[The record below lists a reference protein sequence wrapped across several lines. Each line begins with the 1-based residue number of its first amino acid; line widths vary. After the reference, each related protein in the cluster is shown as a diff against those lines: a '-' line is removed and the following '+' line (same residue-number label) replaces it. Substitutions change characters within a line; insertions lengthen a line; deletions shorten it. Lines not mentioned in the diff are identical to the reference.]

1 MLVQQCS
8 CLQTVDHEMDQKWTE
23 RYGLRASLTISIDY
37 GNSPTTPSPIQQFI
51 EFAHATNSKMCTT
64 TYEKYT
70 YCGCFRIIHMI
81 CEIGKKTGDP
91 KACTVV
97 VGMTKEMRDVAVVK
111 REAVKQIEGACKE
124 CRECPCCGEE
134 H

>member
-1 MLVQQCS
+1 ML
-8 CLQTVDHEMDQKWTE
+8 
-23 RYGLRASLTISIDY
+23 
-37 GNSPTTPSPIQQFI
+37 
-51 EFAHATNSKMCTT
+51 
-64 TYEKYT
+64 
-70 YCGCFRIIHMI
+70 

-91 KACTVV
+91 MACTVV